1 MKKLSYSGFR
11 KKRVLM
17 LPFWQ
22 WFSCSWKPTS
32 FSWIQQNENP
42 HYIVG
47 THPAIIDKKTLIS
60 LFYEFDGGCFF
71 FLFLLPFFTF
81 LCNLLLA
88 VVKTPNKKWNYPNSL
103 SAVFVFVVY
112 FDRRQNCSFVV
123 CRQRR
128 EWEKLRA
135 RLPVGLPNC
144 ILNIFQ
150 CHYIHGNYAWHQ
162 VTAVFTFHCLLYHSF
177 YSNLIKCFIL
187 L

>member
-32 FSWIQQNENP
+32 FPGIQQNETP
-42 HYIVG
+42 HYILG
-47 THPAIIDKKTLIS
+47 THPAIIDKKLLLVYFMS
-60 LFYEFDGGCFF
+60 LTVVVFF

-88 VVKTPNKKWNYPNSL
+88 FVKTPNKKWNYPNSL
-103 SAVFVFVVY
+103 SAVVVFVVY

-123 CRQRR
+123 R
-128 EWEKLRA
+128 EKLRA
-135 RLPVGLPNC
+135 RLPAGLPNC